1 VEFITVE
8 LVGGVELTALVEKT
22 VAGSVEKPTTG
33 LHAGEARGGREVWW
47 RGRKMGCLALAQRC
61 DGEGGVVEREVR
73 WRAPSPRRHGRGK
86 LSQRCDEVSFFF
98 SFLLQ
103 RLGTSRQDAV
113 VGLLRGPPSTTF
125 GSTNTLYPVLPNEVT

>member
-1 VEFITVE
+1 MEARRCVEFTSVE
-8 LVGGVELTALVEKT
+8 IVDGAELTALVEKT
-22 VAGSVEKPTTG
+22 VAGSMEKPVAG
-33 LHAGEARGGREVWW
+33 LHAGEARGGREVRW

-61 DGEGGVVEREVR
+61 DGVGGVVGREVR

-103 RLGTSRQDAV
+103 RLGTSI
-113 VGLLRGPPSTTF
+113 
-125 GSTNTLYPVLPNEVT
+125 